1 MRALFKNGSFVEDEW
16 RTVTA
21 DEALPTDRP
30 VILPLARWR
39 AERMALSDRNTAVGV
54 SISPGEAIDDVV
66 QELAQLPLV
75 ALVFPRY
82 TDGRAY
88 STANLLRTRHGF
100 AGELRAVGD
109 VLLDQI
115 QLMRR
120 CGFDSFEISHAPTI
134 SALRAGHVA
143 GVTHFY
149 QPSLDA
155 NEAPAGT
162 RPWLRSGT
170 RA

>member
-1 MRALFKNGSFVEDEW
+1 MAALFKNGSFVDNEW
-16 RTVTA
+16 RTVAA
-21 DEALPTDRP
+21 DEPLPADRP

-39 AERMALSDRNTAVGV
+39 AERAALAGRNTAVGV
-54 SISPGEAIDDVV
+54 SISPGEAIDDVA
-66 QELAQLPLV
+66 QELAQLPLI
-75 ALVFPRY
+75 ALVFPKY

-100 AGELRAVGD
+100 TGELRAVGD

-134 SALRAGHVA
+134 AALRAGHVA
-143 GVTHFY
+143 GVSHFY
-149 QPSLDA
+149 QPSLRND
-155 NEAPAGT
+155 EAPVGT
-162 RPWLRSGT
+162 RPWLRSGA